1 MPFLAD
7 KMKKLTSI
15 LTLFV
20 FIVVPVFAT
29 TIHIPGDYST
39 IQAGID
45 AASDGDTVLVSA
57 ERMAKDF
64 EKLYLSIY
72 NQNS

>member
-20 FIVVPVFAT
+20 LLVVPVFAT
-29 TIHIPGDYST
+29 TIHIPDDYPI

-45 AASDGDTVLVSA
+45 AASDGDTFLVSA
-57 ERMAKDF
+57 GTYVENINF
-64 EKLYLSIY
+64 NGLVIVG
-72 NQNS
+72 